1 MLALNTHSASEL
13 NMSDKTYKN
22 SKNYLQAIQSKLN
35 QWNSIKTHS
44 YAGEQTLLTKN
55 GDAEQ
60 RTLLTQI

>member
-1 MLALNTHSASEL
+1 MLALNSHSASDL

-55 GDAEQ
+55 GDSEE
-60 RTLLTQI
+60 RSLLTQV

>member
-35 QWNSIKTHS
+35 QWNSIKTQS

-55 GDAEQ
+55 GDTEQ